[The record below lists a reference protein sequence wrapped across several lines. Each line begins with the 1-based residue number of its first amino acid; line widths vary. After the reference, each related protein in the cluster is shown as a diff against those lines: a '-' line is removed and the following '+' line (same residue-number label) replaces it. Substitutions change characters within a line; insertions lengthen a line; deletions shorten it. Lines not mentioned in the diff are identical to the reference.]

1 MAVTPRP
8 RSRPAADPVPASL
21 PPSRPRSASVGGVA
35 LVLGSCV
42 SLQFGASAAT
52 HLFPSAG
59 TWGTTS
65 VRLVLAAL
73 VLLAATRPRV
83 RSWDRRAWRAVVLL
97 GVALGRM
104 NGLFYASLDRVPL
117 GVAVTVEFLGPL
129 LLAAVRSRSARDMV
143 WVVVA
148 VVGVG
153 LLGAGAVTGSGGTA
167 DGAVSGGAGAGGAG
181 SPVAAAD
188 AVGLLLALGAGGFWV
203 CYILTAASVGRRVP
217 GTGGLAVAMA
227 VGALVTLPLGAR
239 GAAVVVTDPG
249 LVLLAAGTAL
259 LGSVV
264 PYTLELAALRRTPP
278 GVFGILLSLEPAV
291 AALAGWVMLGQV
303 LGVRQWV
310 AVGLVVLASG
320 GTTLSRPR
328 PTRDR
333 GA

>member
-1 MAVTPRP
+1 M
-8 RSRPAADPVPASL
+8 
-21 PPSRPRSASVGGVA
+21 
-35 LVLGSCV
+35 
-42 SLQFGASAAT
+42 
-52 HLFPSAG
+52 
-59 TWGTTS
+59 
-65 VRLVLAAL
+65 
-73 VLLAATRPRV
+73 
-83 RSWDRRAWRAVVLL
+83 LL
-97 GVALGRM
+97 GGALGGM

-153 LLGAGAVTGSGGTA
+153 LLGAGAVTGTGGAA
-167 DGAVSGGAGAGGAG
+167 DGAA
-181 SPVAAAD
+181 SPVAAD

-227 VGALVTLPLGAR
+227 VGALVTLPFGAR

-303 LGVRQWV
+303 LDVRQWV

-328 PTRDR
+328 RTRDR
-333 GA
+333 GV